1 MNSHTKERNRDF
13 IEVCLSIIRREQRS
27 GKSPSLAAV
36 VAEALSRSPRCHY
49 VAYDRA
55 SEILHM
61 LERSGSAGIA
71 TSNLQRV
78 RWLELYSQVRE
89 AIDGPRK
96 LSFDKAL
103 SFVLAFR
110 RPSRFYIHP
119 ARAIR
124 LLRPYI
130 EYRIAIP
137 T

>member
-1 MNSHTKERNRDF
+1 MNSHTAERNRNF
-13 IEVCLSIIRREQRS
+13 IELCLSIIRREQRA
-27 GKSPSLAAV
+27 GKSPGLAAV
-36 VAEALSRSPRCHY
+36 VSEALAQPPRCHY

-55 SEILHM
+55 SEVLHRF
-61 LERSGSAGIA
+61 ERSGLDGIA
-71 TSNLQRV
+71 SDSLQRS
-78 RWLELYSQVRE
+78 RWLELYAQVRQ
-89 AIDGPRK
+89 AMDGPRK

-137 T
+137 N